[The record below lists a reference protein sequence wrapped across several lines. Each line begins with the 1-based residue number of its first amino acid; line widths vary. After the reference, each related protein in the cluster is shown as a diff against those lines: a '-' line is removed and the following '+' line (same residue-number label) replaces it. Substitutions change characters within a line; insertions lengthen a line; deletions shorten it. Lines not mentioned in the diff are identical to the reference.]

1 MNWPQLSLASLP
13 LITIA
18 RVNWYEAESRKWV
31 QGAQIQSLK
40 GLDGKWAAVR
50 LMLITFHQEET
61 AGICWRRLRNSPP
74 GTSIPQVCMSL
85 LAQRSKM
92 KQELTEAPQ
101 QMPTNTHTRIMYAHK
116 QAHIFAWMCPPS
128 AIWPFLLLLHALA
141 VSTESR
147 ADVPTVTCQG
157 EQSYLEL
164 FRCGDLPCCFQLSL
178 SILDLHCKYTLPI
191 SGLCI

>member
-31 QGAQIQSLK
+31 QGAQIQRLM

-116 QAHIFAWMCPPS
+116 QAHAHICLNVSSFGHLALS
-128 AIWPFLLLLHALA
+128 AATACHCSVYREPCRCSH
-141 VSTESR
+141 
-147 ADVPTVTCQG
+147 
-157 EQSYLEL
+157 SYLSRWAKL
-164 FRCGDLPCCFQLSL
+164 FRAV
-178 SILDLHCKYTLPI
+178 
-191 SGLCI
+191 

>member
-1 MNWPQLSLASLP
+1 M
-13 LITIA
+13 
-18 RVNWYEAESRKWV
+18 
-31 QGAQIQSLK
+31 
-40 GLDGKWAAVR
+40 R

-92 KQELTEAPQ
+92 KQELTEAAQ
-101 QMPTNTHTRIMYAHK
+101 QMPTNTHTHIMYAHK
-116 QAHIFAWMCPPS
+116 QAHAHICLNVSSFGHLALS
-128 AIWPFLLLLHALA
+128 AATACHCSVYREPCRCSHRYL
-141 VSTESR
+141 SK
-147 ADVPTVTCQG
+147 
-157 EQSYLEL
+157 QSFLEL

-191 SGLCI
+191 SELCI